1 MNRKSA
7 FRIPQSEGAAMI
19 VDING
24 YVGNWPFWPIRN
36 RTGDDLVRL
45 MDRYGIDRVAV
56 CSLRGIFD
64 HWERGNEEVLD
75 LVRTYRDRV
84 IGFATV
90 TPVFG
95 EAALEMLPRYREEG
109 VRGLRL
115 FPYYHGY
122 ALAEDLML
130 DRILK
135 RASELGMTVVIPKR
149 LTMNWMLA
157 TLDIRPVAAIATRF
171 PELKIVVG
179 GVNYNGARETVGM
192 MKTHGNVLIETSCLQ
207 YMGSIEMLVR
217 EVGTERIL
225 FGAGLPLQYPAC
237 GLAKIAN
244 AEIPEKDRE
253 RILGGNAARLL
264 GL

>member
-1 MNRKSA
+1 
-7 FRIPQSEGAAMI
+7 MI
-19 VDING
+19 VDISG
-24 YVGNWPFWPIRN
+24 YFGNWPFWPVKN

-45 MDRYGIDRVAV
+45 MDRYGIDRVGV

-75 LVRTYRDRV
+75 LIRAYGERV
-84 IGFATV
+84 VGFATV

-95 EAALEMLPRYREEG
+95 DAALDVLPRYREEG
-109 VRGLRL
+109 IRGLRL

-122 ALAEDLML
+122 GLAEDPML
-130 DRILK
+130 DQILN

-157 TLDIRPVAAIATRF
+157 ATDIHPIAAIAARF
-171 PELKIVVG
+171 PELLIVVG
-179 GVNYNGARETVGM
+179 GVNYRGARETVGM
-192 MKTHGNVLIETSCLQ
+192 MKTYANMLIETSCLQ

-217 EVGTERIL
+217 EVGTDRVL
-225 FGAGLPLQYPAC
+225 FGTGLPLQYPAC
-237 GLAKIAN
+237 GLAKIEN

-253 RILGGNAARLL
+253 SILGGNAVRLL